1 MLNIL
6 TSLSRITIIVYVFV
20 FTLCDVVLLF
30 ENTLKKGVIFALGI
44 IQRVVVVFFLI
55 NCSFILYLATEDYRI
70 LLLCLGQLLL
80 FLVFSFFLSRFT
92 SVSAPALIANVMMLL
107 SFSFIELERLNMP
120 KAIRQYIFAFV
131 SVVVGLIAI
140 CILKKLTNIKA
151 LSVIFLCIG
160 IVGLILVLLTGT
172 VEYGAK
178 LSLQFGSISI
188 QPSEFIKLSFIFFIS
203 ACIIKYKDYR
213 GFLFA
218 TLGAG
223 AHVLILVLSRDLGS
237 AFIFSLIYV
246 FIIFV
251 AYKNYIVLFA
261 EIGGAIAAG
270 LIAYRLF
277 PHIRTRFI
285 AWSDPLSVVE
295 DQGYQISQSL
305 FAIGSGGWLGSGLYK
320 GQPTKIPV
328 VAKDFIFASIAEE
341 MGLIVAICLI
351 VIVVCTFFIIFNA
364 SYRCIDSY
372 YMLVISG
379 FAVMFAVQSFLNI
392 GGVTKFI
399 PSTGVTLPFIS
410 YGGSSLLACLM
421 AVFIIEAFEDI
432 SQTVTNKGYENERKK
447 YKKEFQD

>member
-6 TSLSRITIIVYVFV
+6 TSLSRITIIVYVLA
-20 FTLCDVVLLF
+20 FTLCDIVLLF
-30 ENTLKKGVIFALGI
+30 ENALKEATISTLGL
-44 IQRVVVVFFLI
+44 IQRVLVVFFLV
-55 NCSFILYLATEDYRI
+55 NCSYILYLATEDYRI
-70 LLLCLGQLLL
+70 LFLCAGQLLL
-80 FLVFSFFLSRFT
+80 FLVFSLFLNRLR
-92 SVSAPALIANVMMLL
+92 SVSAPALTANIFMLL

-131 SVVVGLIAI
+131 SVIIGLIAI

-151 LSVIFLCIG
+151 LSPTFLVIG
-160 IVGLILVLLTGT
+160 ISGLILVLLTGT

-213 GFLFA
+213 GFLFS

-237 AFIFSLIYV
+237 ALIFALIYV
-246 FIIFV
+246 FLIFV
-251 AYKNYIVLFA
+251 AYKNYLVLFV

-270 LIAYRLF
+270 IIAYRLF

-305 FAIGSGGWLGSGLYK
+305 FAIGSGGWFGSGLYK

-364 SYRCIDSY
+364 AYRCTDSY

-379 FAVMFAVQSFLNI
+379 LAVMFAVQSFLNI

-410 YGGSSLLACLM
+410 YGGSSLLASIV
-421 AVFIIEAFEDI
+421 AVFVIEASEDI
-432 SQTVTNKGYENERKK
+432 SHAVTNKGYENERKK
-447 YKKEFQD
+447 YK